1 MTSAYKNLFKPV
13 LDFLLALSLLIL
25 TSPII
30 IFVSII
36 LFISNKGEIFFIQ
49 KRPGKNEQIFN
60 LIKFRTMSD
69 NYDEAGVL
77 LPDEKRLTK
86 IGSLIRKLSFDELLQ
101 FVNVLKGNMSLIGPR
116 PLLIEYLP
124 LYNDHQRKRHNVK
137 PGITGWAQV
146 NGRNSLSW
154 EDKFNYDVWYVE
166 NINFLLDV
174 KIFML
179 TLFKI
184 YKKEGIN
191 SDTSATM
198 EKFRGNN

>member
-13 LDFLLALSLLIL
+13 LDILLALVLLIIA
-25 TSPII
+25 SPII

-36 LFISNKGEIFFIQ
+36 LCISNKGEIIFIQ
-49 KRPGKNEQIFN
+49 KRPGKNEQIFS
-60 LIKFRTMSD
+60 LIKFKTMS
-69 NYDEAGVL
+69 NRKDESGVL
-77 LPDEKRLTK
+77 LPVEKRITK
-86 IGSLIRKLSFDELLQ
+86 FGSLMRKFSIDELLQ

-166 NINFLLDV
+166 NITFLLDV

-179 TLFKI
+179 TSLKI
-184 YKKEGIN
+184 FKKEGIN
-191 SDTSATM
+191 FDTSATM

>member
-1 MTSAYKNLFKPV
+1 MKSAYKNLFKPV
-13 LDFLLALSLLIL
+13 LDFLLALFLLIIA
-25 TSPII
+25 SPII

-49 KRPGKNEQIFN
+49 KRPGKNEQIFS
-60 LIKFRTMSD
+60 LIKFKTM
-69 NYDEAGVL
+69 NNKNDETGVL
-77 LPDEKRLTK
+77 LPVEKRLTK
-86 IGSLIRKLSFDELLQ
+86 IGSLMRKFSIDELLQ

-166 NINFLLDV
+166 NITFLLDV

-179 TLFKI
+179 TLLKI
-184 YKKEGIN
+184 FKKEGIN
-191 SDTSATM
+191 SDTPATM

>member
-13 LDFLLALSLLIL
+13 LDFLLALFLLIIA
-25 TSPII
+25 SPII

-60 LIKFRTMSD
+60 LIKFKTMSD
-69 NYDEAGVL
+69 KNDEAGVL

-86 IGSLIRKLSFDELLQ
+86 IGSLIRKFSFDELLQ

-154 EDKFNYDVWYVE
+154 EDKFNYDVWYVK
-166 NINFLLDV
+166 NISFLLDV
-174 KIFML
+174 KIFIL
-179 TLFKI
+179 TLLKI
-184 YKKEGIN
+184 LKKEGIN

-198 EKFRGNN
+198 EKFRGSN